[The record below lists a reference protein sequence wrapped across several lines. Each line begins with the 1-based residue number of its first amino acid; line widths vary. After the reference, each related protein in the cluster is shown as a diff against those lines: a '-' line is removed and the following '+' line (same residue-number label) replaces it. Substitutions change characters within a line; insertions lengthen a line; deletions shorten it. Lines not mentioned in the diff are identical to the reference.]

1 VKFRIGGRGNP
12 CHDGAVHRGG
22 GSEGRLNPINVAVVD
37 DHPAIAFAVEAAI
50 RAETAYAESPR
61 VPAEPAGDEALADG
75 LDPAQSPRPLR
86 LVGVAR
92 TVDDALQLVERPTG
106 AGGPEVVLCD
116 LQLEDGMDGLRVV
129 DAARAAGR
137 RAIVLT
143 SFDRSSLMRAAFERG
158 AAGFLHKGA
167 GVGEILAAVRLVAA
181 GGTAFS
187 ASSLDAARY
196 APRPPSDREIAVL
209 RELHRG
215 STSDEIGGRLGISS
229 RTVESH
235 LRRLFDRYGVVSR
248 TELAVLA
255 LHEGWVDAGTS

>member
-1 VKFRIGGRGNP
+1 VRG
-12 CHDGAVHRGG
+12 GG
-22 GSEGRLNPINVAVVD
+22 GSEVGLDPINVAVVD

-50 RAETAYAESPR
+50 RAETASAESTREGAAGAAAGASADR
-61 VPAEPAGDEALADG
+61 VHQ
-75 LDPAQSPRPLR
+75 AQAPRPLR

-92 TVDDALQLVERPTG
+92 MVDDAIELVTRPG
-106 AGGPEVVLCD
+106 AEGPDVVLCD
-116 LQLEDGMDGLRVV
+116 VQLEAGIDGLRVV

-158 AAGFLHKGA
+158 AAGFLHKA
-167 GVGEILAAVRLVAA
+167 ADVGEILAAIRLVAA

-187 ASSLDAARY
+187 ATSLDAARS

-209 RELHRG
+209 RELNRG
-215 STSDEIGGRLGISS
+215 STSEEIGGRLGISS

-235 LRRLFDRYGVVSR
+235 LRRLFDRYSVVSR

-255 LHEGWVDAGTS
+255 LREGWVDTATS